1 MLNLGD
7 RWAGILAA
15 EPESGMGY
23 QVVSSHL
30 ADGRRYDRVTVS
42 DGHII
47 TIPGCDGIPFT
58 EEQIERIVVTHDRVR
73 GG

>member
-15 EPESGMGY
+15 ESESGMGY
-23 QVVSSHL
+23 QVVSIHL
-30 ADGRRYDRVTVS
+30 VDGRRYDRVTVS
-42 DGHII
+42 GGHI
-47 TIPGCDGIPFT
+47 TAIPGCDGIPFT